1 MLIHGIFC
9 RTLEFWRA
17 IIAECIATFFYV
29 SMICSA
35 HSATSDQDSAA
46 AVQVFTAVG
55 TGLAMATLHHAFAP
69 VSGGHLNPAVTAAA
83 VVTKRVSLLRAA
95 LYVCAQCGGAI
106 AGAALVYGI
115 YGARDQFESVAVS
128 SFGLEF
134 ILTFIVVFV
143 FFSVSSPP
151 RAAAPAAAADP
162 SLTIGLAYMAALSCY
177 KGALNPARALGPAFV
192 ANKFSLH
199 WVFWA
204 GPVLGG
210 VCGAF
215 CFQFIFNVRGGGAGP
230 RLRAKDVEAMSVRSE
245 EDMID
250 DLERV
255 KQYRASILQHSY
267 SEHRG
272 GSSGGGGGQSLYS
285 SSLKQ
290 PGYKRPLDVDSVYG
304 GTKSLYNG
312 DLGRSQARLDR
323 QQFDCSKS
331 VYAGE
336 MEAVGPRGHG
346 GHGPPPHQLRT
357 SLKRSQSSHA
367 AKLRRPDDPLPYA
380 AGHDKGA
387 PGGHSGHRYAAAESY
402 AADPHYSDYIRRK
415 NAAADQVVIITMNE
429 PHHTLHLHFSRHLL
443 NEVQCKCPSPTLN
456 WQ

>member
-1 MLIHGIFC
+1 
-9 RTLEFWRA
+9 
-17 IIAECIATFFYV
+17 
-29 SMICSA
+29 
-35 HSATSDQDSAA
+35 
-46 AVQVFTAVG
+46 
-55 TGLAMATLHHAFAP
+55 
-69 VSGGHLNPAVTAAA
+69 
-83 VVTKRVSLLRAA
+83 
-95 LYVCAQCGGAI
+95 
-106 AGAALVYGI
+106 
-115 YGARDQFESVAVS
+115 
-128 SFGLEF
+128 
-134 ILTFIVVFV
+134 
-143 FFSVSSPP
+143 
-151 RAAAPAAAADP
+151 
-162 SLTIGLAYMAALSCY
+162 
-177 KGALNPARALGPAFV
+177 
-192 ANKFSLH
+192 
-199 WVFWA
+199 
-204 GPVLGG
+204 
-210 VCGAF
+210 
-215 CFQFIFNVRGGGAGP
+215 
-230 RLRAKDVEAMSVRSE
+230 
-245 EDMID
+245 MID

-272 GSSGGGGGQSLYS
+272 GSTGGGGQSLYS

-456 WQ
+456 WQQ

>member
-1 MLIHGIFC
+1 MEYFC

-151 RAAAPAAAADP
+151 FRPAPRR
-162 SLTIGLAYMAALSCY
+162 LS
-177 KGALNPARALGPAFV
+177 R
-192 ANKFSLH
+192 
-199 WVFWA
+199 
-204 GPVLGG
+204 
-210 VCGAF
+210 
-215 CFQFIFNVRGGGAGP
+215 
-230 RLRAKDVEAMSVRSE
+230 M
-245 EDMID
+245 
-250 DLERV
+250 
-255 KQYRASILQHSY
+255 
-267 SEHRG
+267 
-272 GSSGGGGGQSLYS
+272 
-285 SSLKQ
+285 
-290 PGYKRPLDVDSVYG
+290 PGMK
-304 GTKSLYNG
+304 
-312 DLGRSQARLDR
+312 
-323 QQFDCSKS
+323 
-331 VYAGE
+331 
-336 MEAVGPRGHG
+336 
-346 GHGPPPHQLRT
+346 
-357 SLKRSQSSHA
+357 
-367 AKLRRPDDPLPYA
+367 
-380 AGHDKGA
+380 
-387 PGGHSGHRYAAAESY
+387 
-402 AADPHYSDYIRRK
+402 
-415 NAAADQVVIITMNE
+415 
-429 PHHTLHLHFSRHLL
+429 
-443 NEVQCKCPSPTLN
+443 
-456 WQ
+456 